1 MQEHLAMNADKPL
14 DALRQEI
21 DAIDDAIHDLIMART
36 KVVEQV
42 REAKRGQSVK
52 IRPARE
58 CSIMYR
64 LMERHKGPFP
74 KRELARMWR
83 ELIVAA
89 LSFEGHFSIG
99 VHMPDAS
106 RSDEP
111 CREMYSGH
119 WNMVRDQYGAFTPIQ
134 GYPSAGQLVDAVRRH
149 DVTIGVLA
157 IPEQVEDAPW
167 WPLLASQAKDIPR
180 IINRLPF
187 IGVPEDR
194 GTNIEALVICPVP
207 SEPTGRDHTFL
218 VVEAADEINLK
229 RLSTAYTQ
237 AGIKTVFTSVWRD
250 TETSSCYLHLAEVE
264 GFITDEDSIILRLG
278 ECLGGAA
285 SSIWTIGSYGQPLTF
300 EDLETR

>member
-1 MQEHLAMNADKPL
+1 MNADKPL

-42 REAKRGQSVK
+42 REAKREQSVK

-89 LSFEGHFSIG
+89 LSFEGLFSVG

-119 WNMVRDQYGAFTPIQ
+119 WNMVRDQYGAFTPMHR
-134 GYPSAGQLVDAVRRH
+134 YPSAGQLIDAVRRH
-149 DVTIGVLA
+149 DVTIGVLS
-157 IPEQVEDAPW
+157 IPEQAEGAPW
-167 WPLLASQAKDIPR
+167 WPLLASQAKNTPR

-218 VVEAADEINLK
+218 VVEAADEISLQ
-229 RLSTAYTQ
+229 RLSIAFKR
-237 AGIKTVFTSVWRD
+237 AGIKTVFMSVWRD
-250 TETSSCYLHLAEVE
+250 TESSPCYKHLAEVE
-264 GFITDEDSIILRLG
+264 GFITDKDSIILRLRESLYG
-278 ECLGGAA
+278 TA
-285 SSIWTIGSYGQPLTF
+285 SSIYTIGSYGQPLTF

>member
-1 MQEHLAMNADKPL
+1 MNADKPL
-14 DALRQEI
+14 DALRHEI
-21 DAIDDAIHDLIMART
+21 DAIDNAIHDLIMART

-64 LMERHKGPFP
+64 LMKRHKGPFP

-83 ELIVAA
+83 ELIVAT
-89 LSFEGHFSIG
+89 LSFEGLFSIG
-99 VHMPDAS
+99 IHMPDAS
-106 RSDEP
+106 KSDELH
-111 CREMYSGH
+111 RDMHSGH
-119 WNMVRDQYGAFTPIQ
+119 WNMVRDQYGAFTPIH
-134 GYPSAGQLVDAVRRH
+134 GYPSAGQLVDAVRCH
-149 DVTIGVLA
+149 DVTIGVLG
-157 IPEQVEDAPW
+157 IPEQAEDAPW
-167 WPLLASQAKDIPR
+167 WPLLASQEKDSPR

-207 SEPTGRDHTFL
+207 SEPTGRDHTYL
-218 VVEAADEINLK
+218 VVETVDEIGLE
-229 RLSTAYTQ
+229 RLSTVLKQ
-237 AGIKTVFTSVWRD
+237 VDINPVFMSVWRD
-250 TETSSCYLHLAEVE
+250 PDSSSHYMHLAEVE
-264 GFITDEDSIILRLG
+264 GFITDEDSMILRLG

-300 EDLETR
+300 EDLETK

>member
-1 MQEHLAMNADKPL
+1 MNADNPL
-14 DALRQEI
+14 EALRQEI

-36 KVVEQV
+36 EVVEQV
-42 REAKRGQSVK
+42 REVKRGQSVK

-64 LMERHKGPFP
+64 LMKRHKGPFP

-83 ELIVAA
+83 ELIVAT
-89 LSFEGHFSIG
+89 LSFEGLFSIG
-99 VHMPDAS
+99 VHMPDAF

-111 CREMYSGH
+111 SRDMHSDY
-119 WNMVRDQYGAFTPIQ
+119 WNMVRDQYGAFSPIH

-149 DVTIGVLA
+149 DVTIGVLC
-157 IPEQVEDAPW
+157 IPEQAEGAPW
-167 WPLLASQAKDIPR
+167 WPLLASQEKDTPR

-218 VVEAADEINLK
+218 IVEAADEIGLK
-229 RLSTAYTQ
+229 RLSIAFRQ

-250 TETSSCYLHLAEVE
+250 TESTSCYMHLAEVE
-264 GFITDEDSIILRLG
+264 GFITDEDSMILRLR
-278 ECLGGAA
+278 ENLDGAA
-285 SSIWTIGSYGQPLTF
+285 SSIYTIGSYGKPLTF